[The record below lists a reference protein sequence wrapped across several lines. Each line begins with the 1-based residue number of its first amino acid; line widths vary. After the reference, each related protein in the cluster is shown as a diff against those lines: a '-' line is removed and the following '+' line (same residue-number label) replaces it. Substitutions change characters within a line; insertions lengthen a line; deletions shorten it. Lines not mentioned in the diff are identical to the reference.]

1 MINII
6 ILIQTPPSIA
16 LLYNTETERDVGN
29 EKCFLIKNLNINYFL
44 VKLNF
49 ENWLLI
55 INWRVF

>member
-49 ENWLLI
+49 KN
-55 INWRVF
+55 